1 MSQARVTEV
10 RQDGVRLADG
20 YFIPSELV
28 VWAAGVKAPDLLK
41 DLDGLEANRSNQLVV
56 TQTLQTTRDTDV
68 FAIGD
73 CACLIN
79 PGEIRP
85 VPPRAQA
92 ASQQS
97 THLAK
102 QMRLVGRQALAAVC
116 LPRLRILGLAE
127 RIQRRR

>member
-1 MSQARVTEV
+1 M
-10 RQDGVRLADG
+10 GG
-20 YFIPSELV
+20 
-28 VWAAGVKAPDLLK
+28 WVKAPDLLK

-102 QMRLVGRQALAAVC
+102 QMRR
-116 LPRLRILGLAE
+116 RLDGKPLQPFVYYATSDPWSR
-127 RIQRRR
+127 